1 MGTTM
6 RTTTVRV
13 GRWVT
18 MCVLATGLL
27 LGGLTASFG
36 GQAGAASSGGGVITV
51 SYDLSGQINPIEFDP
66 SQFNSGACCFG
77 YDWPIYAGLLRE
89 TTSGGYVP
97 DLASSVTIP
106 NSTTIDVTMRPGL
119 VYSNGTSLN
128 AAAVKAGYE
137 RNLSNKNTG
146 AGTAASQA
154 LSSIDVTGTD
164 TLVLHFSSAV
174 ASSFYPLLADQESF
188 MALPTGPSTGVPN
201 TNVVGA
207 GPFVLKSYMP
217 GQKIVLVKN
226 PKYWDASAIK
236 LSGITFINVPLGP
249 QQLNALESGLVE
261 VGGIP
266 DSDLPTLKNLTNLQ
280 TSSTFPDAN
289 YFFVPV
295 CKSSG
300 PLANLKV
307 REAMNDAINRK
318 AINNALLFGK
328 GEPAWSLFPTGSNY
342 YDPSLTNYYAY
353 NPQKAKQ
360 LLAQAGYPHGFSTS
374 IMALPETDTAQ
385 LETVL
390 QAQWKQVGIQVQIVQ
405 SSNYVTDLYSDH
417 KAAMGLNPSGLP
429 GIEKLTTQ
437 FVPGSIGDICNYN
450 NPTLNSITNQIQA
463 LPPSSPKLKSEW
475 IAAQDFVIKNAL
487 GFYIVYSPNVSVAAK
502 SVKNLQN
509 IPYVGGVLNYWVVS
523 VSG

>member
-18 MCVLATGLL
+18 MCVLASGLL
-27 LGGLTASFG
+27 LGGQAATFG
-36 GQAGAASSGGGVITV
+36 GQAGASSGGVITAA
-51 SYDLSGQINPIEFDP
+51 YDMSGQINPIQFDP
-66 SQFNSGACCFG
+66 SQFNAGSCCFA

-89 TTSGGYVP
+89 TTSGAYVP

-106 NSTTIDVTMRPGL
+106 NPTTIDVTMRPGL
-119 VYSNGTSLN
+119 VYSNGTPLD
-128 AAAVKAGYE
+128 AAAVKAGFE
-137 RNLSNKNTG
+137 RNQSDPNSG
-146 AGTAASQA
+146 AGTSASQA
-154 LSSIDVTGTD
+154 LSSIDVTGAD

-188 MALPTGPSTGVPN
+188 MAIPTGPSTGVPN

-207 GPFVLKSYMP
+207 GPFVLKSYDP
-217 GQKIVLVKN
+217 GQKMVLVKN
-226 PKYWDASAIK
+226 PKYWDAKAIP

-249 QQLNALESGLVE
+249 QQLNALQSGLVE
-261 VGGIP
+261 DGGIP

-280 TSSTFPDAN
+280 SSSTFPDAN

-307 REAMNDAINRK
+307 REAMNDAINRV
-318 AINNALLFGK
+318 AINDALLFGK
-328 GEPAWSLFPTGSNY
+328 GEPAWSIFPTNSNY

-353 NPQKAKQ
+353 NPTKAKQ

-374 IMALPETDTAQ
+374 IMALPETNTAQ

-390 QAQWKQVGIQVQIVQ
+390 QAQWKQVGINVQIVQ

-417 KAAMGLNPSGLP
+417 KADMGLNPSGLP

-450 NPTLNSITNQIQA
+450 NPTLNSITAKLQA
-463 LPPSSPKLKSEW
+463 LPPSSPQLKSEW

-487 GFYIVYSPNVSVAAK
+487 GFYIVYSPNVDVAAK
-502 SVKNLQN
+502 NVHHLQD

>member
-1 MGTTM
+1 M
-6 RTTTVRV
+6 RMTTVRAA
-13 GRWVT
+13 RWIA
-18 MCVLATGLL
+18 MSVLATGLL
-27 LGGLTASFG
+27 VAGQAASFG
-36 GQAGAASSGGGVITV
+36 GQAGAASSGGVITV
-51 SYDLSGQINPIEFDP
+51 SYDLSGSINPIEFDP
-66 SQFNSGACCFG
+66 SQFNSASCCFG

-97 DLASSVTIP
+97 DLASSVNIP
-106 NSTTIDVTMRPGL
+106 NSSTIDVTMRSGL
-119 VYSNGTSLN
+119 VYSNGTPLN

-146 AGTAASQA
+146 AGTSASQA
-154 LSSIDVTGTD
+154 LSSIDVTGPE
-164 TLVLHFSSAV
+164 TLVLHFSSPV

-188 MALPTGPSTGVPN
+188 MAIPTGSSTGVPN

-207 GPFVLKSYMP
+207 GPFVLKTYTP

-266 DSDLPTLKNLTNLQ
+266 DTDLPTLKNLTSLQ
-280 TSSTFPDAN
+280 TSSTYPDAN

-307 REAMNDAINRK
+307 REAMNDAINRN
-318 AINNALLFGK
+318 AINSALLFGK
-328 GEPAWSLFPTGSNY
+328 GEPAWSLFPSNSNY

-353 NPQKAKQ
+353 NPHKAKQ
-360 LLAQAGYPHGFSTS
+360 LLAQAGYPHGFTTS

-390 QAQWKQVGIQVQIVQ
+390 QAQWKQVGINLQIVQ
-405 SSNYVTDLYSDH
+405 TSNYVTDLYSDH

-429 GIEKLTTQ
+429 GIQKLTTQ
-437 FVPGSIGDICNYN
+437 FIPGSIGDICNYN

-487 GFYIVYSPNVSVAAK
+487 GFYVVYSPNVSVAAK

>member
-1 MGTTM
+1 M

-27 LGGLTASFG
+27 VGGQAVTSG
-36 GQAGAASSGGGVITV
+36 SQAGAASGGVITV
-51 SYDLSGQINPIEFDP
+51 AYDMSGQINPITFDP
-66 SQFNSGACCFG
+66 SQFNSGACCFA

-89 TTSGGYVP
+89 TTSGSYVP
-97 DLASSVTIP
+97 DLASNVTIP
-106 NSTTIDVTMRPGL
+106 NPTTIDVTMRPGL
-119 VYSNGTSLN
+119 VYSNGTPLN
-128 AAAVKAGYE
+128 AAAVKAGFQ
-137 RNLSNKNTG
+137 RNQSNPNTG
-146 AGTAASQA
+146 AGTAAFQA
-154 LSSIDVTGTD
+154 LSSIDVTGPE

-188 MALPTGPSTGVPN
+188 MAIPDGPSTGVPN
-201 TNVVGA
+201 TNVIGA
-207 GPFVLKSYMP
+207 GPFVLKSYVP
-217 GQKIVLVKN
+217 GEKMVLVKN
-226 PKYWDASAIK
+226 PKYWDAKAIP

-249 QQLNALESGLVE
+249 QQLTALESGLVE

-266 DSDLPTLKNLTNLQ
+266 DSDLPTLKSLTSLQ
-280 TSSTFPDAN
+280 SSSSFPDAN

-307 REAMNDAINRK
+307 REAMNDAINRV
-318 AINNALLFGK
+318 AINDALLFGK
-328 GEPAWSLFPTGSNY
+328 GEPAWSLFPSNSSY

-353 NPQKAKQ
+353 NPTKAKQ
-360 LLAQAGYPHGFSTS
+360 LLAEAGYPNGFTTTM
-374 IMALPETDTAQ
+374 MALPETDTAQ
-385 LETVL
+385 METVL
-390 QAQWKQVGIQVQIVQ
+390 QSQWKAVGINVQIV
-405 SSNYVTDLYSDH
+405 STSNYVTDLYQDH

-437 FVPGSIGDICNYN
+437 YIPGSIGDICDYN
-450 NPTLNSITNQIQA
+450 NPTLNAINNELQA
-463 LPPSSPKLKSEW
+463 LPPSSPKVKSEW

-487 GFYIVYSPNVSVAAK
+487 GFYIVYSPNVSVASK
-502 SVKNLQN
+502 NVKNLSD
-509 IPYVGGVLNYWVVS
+509 IPYVGGVLNYWTVS